1 MFATMVILLI
11 GLAVTIGFYQHYNT
25 EGIVLLETQQQITA
39 VILIPASIFAYV
51 LAWNGLNG

>member
-11 GLAVTIGFYQHYNT
+11 GLAVTVGFYKHYNT
-25 EGIVLLETQQQITA
+25 EGIALLKTQQQIMT
-39 VILIPASIFAYV
+39 VILIPGSIFAYV